1 MTLVPSLEEKK
12 DPLNAGVLH
21 PLFALALAKQ
31 GGLGGVFRSWQGSL
45 LHSMKCKWGP
55 ITKHVGVSLVSL
67 SERSVCARARPG
79 LEEGGSGG
87 NGALWMVAPHCLQT
101 QCYNGREV
109 DLWASF
115 LSQLW
120 MLIPRTSHSAGSVGN
135 SQSELP
141 REKHHRIVIF
151 PNKFIERK
159 SEQMLPRRFQ
169 KPLKTTGLAL
179 LGACF
184 QLGFWT
190 PSDH

>member
-1 MTLVPSLEEKK
+1 MTLVPSLEEK
-12 DPLNAGVLH
+12 DQLNAGVLH
-21 PLFALALAKQ
+21 LLFALALAKQ
-31 GGLGGVFRSWQGSL
+31 GGLGGGFRSWQGSL

-67 SERSVCARARPG
+67 SAECVCARPG

-101 QCYNGREV
+101 QCSNGRDV
-109 DLWASF
+109 DLWAPF

-120 MLIPRTSHSAGSVGN
+120 MLIPRTSHSAGAVGN
-135 SQSELP
+135 SPSELP
-141 REKHHRIVIF
+141 REKHPRIVIF

-159 SEQMLPRRFQ
+159 SGQMLPRALSEA
-169 KPLKTTGLAL
+169 PKTTGLAL

-184 QLGFWT
+184 QLGFWM

>member
-67 SERSVCARARPG
+67 SERSVCARPG

-87 NGALWMVAPHCLQT
+87 NGALWMVGTPLPPDTMLQ
-101 QCYNGREV
+101 REGSGP
-109 DLWASF
+109 LGPCSCRSCGC
-115 LSQLW
+115 LSQEPVILQGLW
-120 MLIPRTSHSAGSVGN
+120 ETPKVN
-135 SQSELP
+135 
-141 REKHHRIVIF
+141 F
-151 PNKFIERK
+151 PGRNII
-159 SEQMLPRRFQ
+159 
-169 KPLKTTGLAL
+169 G
-179 LGACF
+179 
-184 QLGFWT
+184 
-190 PSDH
+190 

>member
-1 MTLVPSLEEKK
+1 MTLVPSLEEK
-12 DPLNAGVLH
+12 DPLDAEVLH

-67 SERSVCARARPG
+67 SERRVCARAQDWRREAA
-79 LEEGGSGG
+79 EEMGPSG
-87 NGALWMVAPHCLQT
+87 WWAPHCLQT

-109 DLWASF
+109 DLWAPF

-120 MLIPRTSHSAGSVGN
+120 MLIPRTSRSAGSVGN

-159 SEQMLPRRFQ
+159 SGQMLPRRFQ

-184 QLGFWT
+184 QPGFWM